1 MTSFLPSVASLPV
14 PISTVC
20 SKRKKAALLRLGE
33 RKTVKKYVLG
43 VSFPPRRR
51 HLFCRNA
58 TTLWGNATPCFKEK
72 HYICTMK
79 SIIELL
85 AKEEQAILIVAL
97 FLLIYVVIMINVM
110 VREYRTYLD
119 DYPMYHF
126 SLGDF
131 IRRGRFYICLI
142 LGVVFITFVCLVV
155 SLMAISIQ

>member
-1 MTSFLPSVASLPV
+1 MA
-14 PISTVC
+14 
-20 SKRKKAALLRLGE
+20 GY
-33 RKTVKKYVLG
+33 KKYVLG
-43 VSFPPRRR
+43 VSFPHEGDTFFVGMR
-51 HLFCRNA
+51 HHCG
-58 TTLWGNATPCFKEK
+58 GNATPCFKEK

-79 SIIELL
+79 SIIESL

-97 FLLIYVVIMINVM
+97 FLLIYVGIMINVM

-119 DYPMYHF
+119 DYPMCHF

-155 SLMAISIQ
+155 SLMPISIQ

>member
-1 MTSFLPSVASLPV
+1 MPT
-14 PISTVC
+14 
-20 SKRKKAALLRLGE
+20 K
-33 RKTVKKYVLG
+33 
-43 VSFPPRRR
+43 
-51 HLFCRNA
+51 
-58 TTLWGNATPCFKEK
+58 WTPCFKKK

-79 SIIELL
+79 SIIESL
-85 AKEEQAILIVAL
+85 AKDEQAILIVAL

-119 DYPMYHF
+119 DHPMYHF

-142 LGVVFITFVCLVV
+142 LGVVFITFVGLVV